1 MLSLASK
8 TTGSALLRPSKAL
21 FWATCL
27 RFNSTQSAPQPS
39 APAAPAPAAAKP
51 KFVSLAPA
59 GTKLKGL
66 NILKGQDPVVA
77 LADEEYPAWL
87 WEVLDKEAQKK
98 KLEAD
103 PVKSAQKA
111 RRNANRQKI
120 KENNFLAAMSK

>member
-1 MLSLASK
+1 MLSFASK
-8 TTGSALLRPSKAL
+8 TTVSALLRPSKTF

-27 RFNSTQSAPQPS
+27 RYNSTQAAPQQTT
-39 APAAPAPAAAKP
+39 PAAAKP

-66 NILKGQDPVVA
+66 NILKGQDPIVA

-98 KLEAD
+98 KLEDD

>member
-1 MLSLASK
+1 MLSLAAKNSRV
-8 TTGSALLRPSKAL
+8 GLLRPCRSLLAS
-21 FWATCL
+21 CL
-27 RFNSTQSAPQPS
+27 RYNSTQSQPTT
-39 APAAPAPAAAKP
+39 PAATTVTPTSKP

-59 GTKLKGL
+59 GTKMKGL

-87 WEVLDKEAQKK
+87 WEVLDKTAQKK

-103 PVKSAQKA
+103 PAKAAQKM
-111 RRNANRQKI
+111 RRNTNRQKI